1 MTRTSRTS
9 IAVLLAALAALPSAA
24 QYAKDQKSAPPKK
37 PPTAE
42 QKAEAKYYEKLDDAD
57 LQPLKAGKG
66 FLVPPPPESV
76 EWIGGEALT
85 AESFVGKVTVIQS
98 VGGKGN
104 ARATLERVKKAL
116 PEGAVLVA
124 LHTPEGADRADDTL
138 GKNPPC
144 LIAVDRAGE
153 WCDRLGVWK
162 RPVNVVVGPNATVE
176 LVGLSELGLKEKVKP
191 LLAVEHDPEAQ
202 PKERPSAV
210 GNVSREAAPWPEF
223 LSPINEGSAKDM
235 RGKKV
240 PEFQVAQWL
249 SPAPD
254 PGKRLIAV
262 DFWATWCGPCV
273 ASIPHLNDLNKR
285 YGKDILVVGISNEE
299 ESKFTEGLKKAKL
312 RPDTFTYSVALDPK
326 GTLKD
331 GFFGVRGIPHMAIWS
346 ADGIVRWQGHPMTL
360 QDADIERLV
369 AANRANF
376 PAADP
381 KSARSW
387 AESLPK
393 GQKSR

>member
-24 QYAKDQKSAPPKK
+24 QYAKDQKSAPTKK

-85 AESFVGKVTVIQS
+85 AASFRGKVTVIQS
-98 VGGKGN
+98 VGGRGN
-104 ARATLERVKKAL
+104 ARSTLERVKKAL

-124 LHTPEGADRADDTL
+124 LHTPEGADRADDVL

-144 LIAVDRAGE
+144 LVAVDRNGE
-153 WCDRLGVWK
+153 WCDAMGVWK
-162 RPVNVVVGPNATVE
+162 RPVNLVVGPNATVE
-176 LVGLSELGLKEKVKP
+176 FVALSELGLKEKVKP
-191 LLAVEHDPEAQ
+191 LLGMEYDPTVQ
-202 PKERPSAV
+202 PKERASSSAGASKEV
-210 GNVSREAAPWPEF
+210 APWPEF
-223 LSPINEGSAKDM
+223 LSPIDPKSGKDM
-235 RGKKV
+235 RGQKV
-240 PEFQVAQWL
+240 PDFQVAQWL

-254 PGKRLIAV
+254 PGQRLVAV

-285 YGKDILVVGISNEE
+285 YGKDILFVGVSDEE

-312 RPDTFTYSVALDPK
+312 KPETFSYAVALDPK

-331 GFFGVRGIPHMAIWS
+331 GFFGIRGIPHMAIWS
-346 ADGIVRWQGHPMTL
+346 PDGIVRWQGHPMAL
-360 QDADIERLV
+360 QEADIDRLV

-376 PAADP
+376 PSAAGG
-381 KSARSW
+381 SARRW
-387 AESLPK
+387 AESLAK